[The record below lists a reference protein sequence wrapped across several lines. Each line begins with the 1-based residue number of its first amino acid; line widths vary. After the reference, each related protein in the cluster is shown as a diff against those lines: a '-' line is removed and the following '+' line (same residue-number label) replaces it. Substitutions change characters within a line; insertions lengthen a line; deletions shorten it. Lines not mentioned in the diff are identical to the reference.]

1 MNVWLSTLLRRH
13 TCARHQSI
21 CALVFSQPLVLL
33 TVLNFA
39 DRQAERAGGNW
50 LALML
55 TYAYRVMRVRYVRF
69 RRGEAS
75 GIDKHFT
82 ERPIWSRLLKQGLQ
96 NS

>member
-1 MNVWLSTLLRRH
+1 MRM
-13 TCARHQSI
+13 ASI
-21 CALVFSQPLVLL
+21 CALVYSQPLVLL

-55 TYAYRVMRVRYVRF
+55 TYRVMRVRYVRF

-75 GIDKHFT
+75 GINKHFT

-96 NS
+96 NR